1 MEKRRFP
8 FRYRFSFFG
17 LTLDYRVHL
26 FKQIHEI
33 VFYGRGGYDYETIYN
48 MPVWLRNTTYNFIA
62 NSIEKEN
69 KAQEESNQSSTSSKI
84 DFSNPNQAKVTLP
97 SHYLGASKK

>member
-1 MEKRRFP
+1 M
-8 FRYRFSFFG
+8 Y
-17 LTLDYRVHL
+17 L

-97 SHYLGASKK
+97 SHYVGASKK

>member
-8 FRYRFSFFG
+8 FLYRFSFFG
-17 LTLDYRVHL
+17 LTLEYRVHL

-69 KAQEESNQSSTSSKI
+69 KAQEESNKQETTEDI
-84 DFSNPNQAKVTLP
+84 THDPDA
-97 SHYLGASKK
+97 

>member
-8 FRYRFSFFG
+8 YLCRFSFFG
-17 LTLDYRVHL
+17 LTLEYRVHL

-48 MPVWLRNTTYNFIA
+48 MPVWLRNITYKFISESV
-62 NSIEKEN
+62 NQEN
-69 KAQEESNQSSTSSKI
+69 EAQQK
-84 DFSNPNQAKVTLP
+84 
-97 SHYLGASKK
+97 SHSGASNSKGKSASTTNIDLNTPSQGIKK

>member
-1 MEKRRFP
+1 M
-8 FRYRFSFFG
+8 Y
-17 LTLDYRVHL
+17 L

-62 NSIEKEN
+62 NSIDKEN
-69 KAQEESNQSSTSSKI
+69 KANEEANQDPSSNRI
-84 DFSNPNQAKVTLP
+84 DFSNPDQAKVTLP
-97 SHYLGASKK
+97 SHYVGASKK

>member
-8 FRYRFSFFG
+8 YLYRFNFFG
-17 LTLDYRVHL
+17 LTLEYRMYL

-97 SHYLGASKK
+97 SHYVGASKK

>member
-8 FRYRFSFFG
+8 YLYRFSFFG
-17 LTLDYRVHL
+17 LTLEYRVHL